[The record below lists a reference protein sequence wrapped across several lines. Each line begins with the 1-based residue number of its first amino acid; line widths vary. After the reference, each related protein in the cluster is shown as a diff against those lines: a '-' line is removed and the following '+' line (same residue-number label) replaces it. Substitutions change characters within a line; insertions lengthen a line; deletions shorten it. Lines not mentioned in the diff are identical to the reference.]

1 MQNTEVG
8 SIYQRAIQLSYLN
21 VIEKGDR
28 ERIKKKLKISLTKI
42 FLQNSIGFKVLILD
56 IIYNICI
63 YILLRLHKH
72 ISTSMNA
79 LDERF

>member
-1 MQNTEVG
+1 MMQNTEVG

-28 ERIKKKLKISLTKI
+28 ERIKKKLKISLTKF

-56 IIYNICI
+56 IICTYNV
-63 YILLRLHKH
+63 YILLRLNKH

-79 LDERF
+79 